1 MAKESH
7 DQNFK
12 NLFAD
17 FPSQAL
23 EWLLPQALQMYG
35 PVQRFRFLRQ
45 EPEKQHLKESAFALD
60 MPILFIFDNQRII
73 LWLVEFQED
82 KSKFS
87 IYKLLHY
94 KIKMMEAHPRALVI
108 PTVLFTDR
116 KKWRKDVDTRLDTEF
131 AGRLFLHF
139 EYLKIKLFDYDARDY
154 FFSDNPLVR
163 ILLPKM
169 NYTPDERIEV
179 IKRAYLGL
187 FELTSPQFFDKYAY
201 FIDVYAN
208 IQKEERSRIYR
219 KLKQTEETFMLYQYI
234 KDKGFQQGIQKGIEQ
249 GIQQGE
255 INLLSTIISNKFNVK
270 PDSLTPQLKQLSREK
285 LTVLSQNI
293 LFWDSYDQV
302 RDWFSM
308 HLEKANQEKSAS

>member
-23 EWLLPQALQMYG
+23 KWLLPQAQQIYG
-35 PVQRFRFLRQ
+35 PVKGFRFLRQ
-45 EPEKQHLKESAFALD
+45 ETEKQHLKESGFALD
-60 MPILFIFDNQRII
+60 MPILFTFDNQRII

-94 KIKMMEAHPRALVI
+94 KIKMMKAHPRALVI

-169 NYTPDERIEV
+169 NYSPDERIEV

-187 FELTSPQFFDKYAY
+187 FELTSPQLFDKYAY

-208 IQKEERSRIYR
+208 IQKEERNRIYR
-219 KLKQTEETFMLYQYI
+219 KLKQTEETYMLYQYI
-234 KDKGFQQGIQKGIEQ
+234 KDKGFQQGIEQGVQQ
-249 GIQQGE
+249 GIQKGQ
-255 INLLSTIISNKFNVK
+255 INVLSTILANKFNVE

-285 LTVLSQNI
+285 LTELSQHF

-302 RDWFSM
+302 RDWFAM
-308 HLEKANQEKSAS
+308 QLDKTKQEKFTS